1 MKKKY
6 EKDMRETSLTTTTT
20 DNTDDGYSW
29 KKYGQKMPFG
39 SKFPRSYYRCHYK
52 DRLGCTA
59 VKKVQKLSEDPP
71 CYKTV
76 YKRQHTCIYPPSV
89 DQCTV
94 EEEDMSHMAS
104 NFFDDQGD
112 NEWEDRIMMKMKGCY
127 SIFFLLPD
135 DYEFEEETL
144 IQLWMAGEDTMD
156 EHIGHRC
163 FCSLLNGGYMI
174 HSGTD
179 HLTKKDKYKLN
190 SQKMKRL
197 LDGQDHNRNSYLKW
211 ESEWKNS
218 NTTISN
224 EIQHVSVLCDH
235 IDATVFQT
243 LEQLHELRTL
253 LFLHDYGNKVLQI
266 PDNMFHSLKKL
277 ETLDLS
283 GTHIRKL
290 SSFVGCM
297 IHLKYLDLSRT
308 LLVWLPDT
316 ICSLY
321 ELQTLKLRGC
331 HKLRGLPKQLKRLTQ
346 LRHLDVD
353 VVGQLATII
362 PRGIGSLVNL
372 RTFSGFLVG
381 DEDGCKIKE
390 LKELNSITG
399 DFCIAMLEN
408 IGNADEAKE
417 ATLMKKQLLN
427 KLQLRWTASQLSATD
442 NNCYD
447 VLECLQP
454 CSTLKELLIFCYLGP
469 KFPNWVGDPTFTR
482 LVSLTF
488 FLCVNVTE
496 LPLVEHLPCLEHLE
510 LVKMNGIK
518 EIGRRGESDYAAFF
532 KLEKLEINGMQ
543 SWETWRWED
552 ANEGDY
558 KSLVELTIIDC
569 PELRDLHVLSSLC
582 SIKHLELRVCS
593 KLESLSDTKLPDS
606 LENLIVEDCPR
617 IKKKCLKQG
626 GEDWFKVQHVSN
638 ISICTDDDDDDDDDN
653 GDI

>member
-1 MKKKY
+1 MQRENEKKY
-6 EKDMRETSLTTTTT
+6 EKDMRETSLTTTT
-20 DNTDDGYSW
+20 DNTDDGYRLEKIW
-29 KKYGQKMPFG
+29 PKDALWFRI
-39 SKFPRSYYRCHYK
+39 SK
-52 DRLGCTA
+52 
-59 VKKVQKLSEDPP
+59 
-71 CYKTV
+71 
-76 YKRQHTCIYPPSV
+76 
-89 DQCTV
+89 V
-94 EEEDMSHMAS
+94 EEEDMSHMPS
-104 NFFDDQGD
+104 GFFGDQGD
-112 NEWEDRIMMKMKGCY
+112 KEWEDRIMMKMKGCY

-197 LDGQDHNRNSYLKW
+197 LDGQNHNRNSYLKW
-211 ESEWKNS
+211 ESEWKNN
-218 NTTISN
+218 NTPISN

-297 IHLKYLDLSRT
+297 IHLRYLDLSRT

-372 RTFSGFLVG
+372 RIFSGFLVG

-417 ATLMKKQLLN
+417 AALMKKRLLN

-447 VLECLQP
+447 VVEC
-454 CSTLKELLIFCYLGP
+454 P

-488 FLCVNVTE
+488 FLCVN
-496 LPLVEHLPCLEHLE
+496 
-510 LVKMNGIK
+510 
-518 EIGRRGESDYAAFF
+518 
-532 KLEKLEINGMQ
+532 INGMQ

-582 SIKHLELRVCS
+582 SIKHLELREFS
-593 KLESLSDTKLPDS
+593 KLESLSDTKLPGS

-626 GEDWFKVQHVSN
+626 GEDWYKVQHVSN

-653 GDI
+653 GDILPLMFILLYWKQKG